1 MIIMIGYTSNKENF
15 NANKLYPWRS
25 IQLIQLS
32 AFYSGYKKYPVYGF
46 FPDYLRAQNMV
57 RVIKGKIGRK
67 WPEGKQKLVQVSGSL
82 SYRGFELLRVK
93 LQWMYDRNPGEID
106 FGLSEREVQVSE
118 GSSYQEST
126 ADVKFDFLSWF
137 PGRGN

>member
-1 MIIMIGYTSNKENF
+1 MIIMIGFTSNKENF

-46 FPDYLRAQNMV
+46 FPDFLRAQNVV

-67 WPEGKQKLVQVSGSL
+67 WPEGKRKLVWVSRSL
-82 SYRGFELLRVK
+82 SYRGLELLRVT

-106 FGLSEREVQVSE
+106 FVWVRARFKLARVRVI
-118 GSSYQEST
+118 GSRLQMLNLIS
-126 ADVKFDFLSWF
+126 
-137 PGRGN
+137 